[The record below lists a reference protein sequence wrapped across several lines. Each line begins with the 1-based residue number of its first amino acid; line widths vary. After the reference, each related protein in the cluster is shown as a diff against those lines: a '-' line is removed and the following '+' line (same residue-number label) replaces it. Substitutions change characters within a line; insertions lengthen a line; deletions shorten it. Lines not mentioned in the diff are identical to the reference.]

1 MDERQIQAI
10 TEILMDA
17 GIAEDVI
24 AAEIEALSAGL
35 PLGRQAAAAL
45 ERFQVIEGADV
56 QKLLPTEPALP
67 DAGPDA
73 KAPPG
78 FADSP
83 GLNATPTAFAEQ
95 AEKDAAAAL
104 AAAGQAEADDQRLQQ
119 AIPDAPFESAMGR
132 AAQMAADD
140 SGSGIQ
146 KLPYIAGQS
155 GGGAQQLPYPGRT
168 GGGGDWSA
176 MEITGLASGLAG
188 TALGV
193 AAPWLEQDTEYE
205 STLARRAAGDTIA
218 RREATL
224 AAGQMQRGIMATS
237 IGRRD
242 ISPGL
247 ALRNAQMAGGQA
259 ASDIMARA
267 AIASA
272 AERQAAENQLA
283 KMRAERIGQSVNA
296 GIAGLSQLGAFA
308 SSQAA
313 AQKQDARAQAKLD
326 AYRDRT
332 AAIRGRG

>member
-1 MDERQIQAI
+1 MDERQIEAIRQALI
-10 TEILMDA
+10 AA

-24 AAEIEALSAGL
+24 AADMQALAAGL
-35 PLGRQAAAAL
+35 PLGRQSAAAL
-45 ERFQVIEGADV
+45 ERFQLIEGVDV
-56 QKLLPTEPALP
+56 QSILPTDPALP

-73 KAPPG
+73 KWTPG
-78 FADSP
+78 YAESP
-83 GLNATPTAFAEQ
+83 GLNATPTAFGEQ
-95 AEKDAAAAL
+95 VSDDAFAASMDAAAAL

-119 AIPDAPFESAMGR
+119 AIADAPFESAMGH

-155 GGGAQQLPYPGRT
+155 GGGGE
-168 GGGGDWSA
+168 GGGDWSA

-188 TALGV
+188 SALGV

-205 STLARRAAGDTIA
+205 DTLARRAAGDTIA
-218 RREATL
+218 RREGTL

-283 KMRAERIGQSVNA
+283 KMRAERIGQSINA
-296 GIAGLSQLGAFA
+296 GIGGLSQLGAFA

-313 AQKQDARAQAKLD
+313 AQKQDARAQRKLD
-326 AYRDRT
+326 AYNERT
-332 AAIRGRG
+332 RFMGLGRG